1 MSETKEPITLDTLDK
16 FYRIHN
22 FTISQTGIDIIKKA
36 LEEKDIATLTPFL
49 EAVIS
54 AATKHG
60 PIN

>member
-1 MSETKEPITLDTLDK
+1 MSETKEPIVLEALDK

-22 FTISQTGIDIIKKA
+22 FTISQAGIDVIRKAIK
-36 LEEKDIATLTPFL
+36 EKDIDTLTPFL